1 MDKKEQGART
11 RAGKLLSSYIR
22 LIAEEE
28 TEFVKDPENVE
39 DKMAT
44 KAEALARLIWKR
56 ALGYTEKKINADG
69 TSTEYIHAP
78 DKGCMSLIFDRME
91 GKAPAA
97 LDEGDEKLTVAERI
111 SEQGRKRVNKV
122 LDND

>member
-1 MDKKEQGART
+1 MNERGKRT
-11 RAGKLLSSYIR
+11 KAGKLLSSFIR
-22 LIAEEE
+22 QIAEEE

-39 DKMAT
+39 DKMVT

-56 ALGYTEKKINADG
+56 ALGYKETKENNDG
-69 TSTEYIHAP
+69 TSTDYVYAS

-97 LDEGDEKLTVAERI
+97 LDEGDEKLTVAEKI

-122 LDND
+122 LDDD